1 MFPLMLS
8 AASLKSADGNFGRN
22 LPIVLVLVP
31 DGLGVSFLIPFLLL
45 VSFGVRIEVFF
56 LLDVKVF

>member
-8 AASLKSADGNFGRN
+8 VASLKSADGNFGRN
-22 LPIVLVLVP
+22 LPIALVLVP
-31 DGLGVSFLIPFLLL
+31 DGLGVSFLILFLLL

-56 LLDVKVF
+56 LLDVEVF